1 MIEWDHVVATLIGVV
16 TGAAPF
22 TIRALWRFCEKR
34 SDQRHER
41 AMKQLDNQEKMVR
54 QGINRGYAFNY
65 DERTGDFRPRSTDR
79 HRNISSRPSHD
90 SRRES
95 RVDG

>member
-1 MIEWDHVVATLIGVV
+1 MIEWDHVVATLVGVV

-34 SDQRHER
+34 SDQHHER

-54 QGINRGYAFNY
+54 QGMDRGYQFRY
-65 DERTGDFRPRSTDR
+65 DETAGDFYPRP
-79 HRNISSRPSHD
+79 SSR
-90 SRRES
+90 SRNVARGIH
-95 RVDG
+95 RDMQDRQG